1 MSYGVFSTNTP
12 VRLNSLD
19 FRDGQQSMLAT
30 RVTTED
36 MLPFLERMDKIGYDN
51 MEMWGGATFDVC
63 IRYLNDDPWERLR
76 KFKAVMKNTPLK
88 MVCRGQ
94 NLLSD

>member
-1 MSYGVFSTNTP
+1 MI
-12 VRLNSLD
+12 
-19 FRDGQQSMLAT
+19 
-30 RVTTED
+30 
-36 MLPFLERMDKIGYDN
+36 PFLERMDQIGFEN

-76 KFKAVMKNTPLK
+76 KFKKVMKNTPLK

-94 NLLSD
+94 NLVGYKAYPDDIVRRFIAAAARNGIDIFLIFGT